1 MRYTSC
7 AMYIV
12 YLVTDTSYLA
22 GGMRVIFE
30 FVNRL
35 SALGH
40 KVEVGQ
46 EKNKAQPYFK
56 SDVPIKSLEGQDL
69 STPDILV
76 LTDLIF
82 MDDALAAKR
91 KKGTT
96 YFLMQ
101 HDFEW
106 LAQVTLDGKYGSWFG
121 EHEEFYRSGAVKIIV
136 VSTWLQSVMRERHNI
151 ETYLV
156 RNGVDSSIFHPD
168 TPAIKQDKPI
178 VLSVY
183 DSQQWKGFDE
193 TIGALLASNLEI
205 TIALIGRSYPLT
217 PFENGQ
223 YYGFS
228 FPSLFF
234 CRPEQSELANIY
246 SSATLFVSASWKEG
260 FGLPGLEAMACGVPL
275 LTTDSG
281 GPSDY
286 AIPDETAFVV
296 PPQDQAALVA
306 GVERIIKDDKL
317 REKLSQNGSMKAKEL
332 NWESSIKS
340 LEDLFLSK

>member
-1 MRYTSC
+1 
-7 AMYIV
+7 MYIV
-12 YLVTDTSYLA
+12 YLVTDTGYLA

-30 FVNRL
+30 HVNRL

-40 KVEVGQ
+40 KVEVWQ
-46 EKNKAQPYFK
+46 REKGAQPYFK
-56 SDVPIKSLEGQDL
+56 SDVPVKHIDAQDL

-82 MDDALAAKR
+82 MDNALTAKR
-91 KKGTT
+91 KRGTT

-106 LAQVTLDGKYGSWFG
+106 LAEATGEGKYGSWFAQ
-121 EHEEFYRSGAVKIIV
+121 HENSYRSGNVRILV
-136 VSTWLQSVMRERHNI
+136 VSSWLQSTMRTRHNI

-156 RNGVDSSIFHPD
+156 RNGVDTSIFYPKE
-168 TPAIKQDKPI
+168 PYIKQPKPLALLI
-178 VLSVY
+178 Y
-183 DSQQWKGFDE
+183 DPQAWKGFEE
-193 TIGALLASNLEI
+193 TVNALLSLKELDIKVAMV
-205 TIALIGRSYPLT
+205 GRSYPLT
-217 PFENGQ
+217 PYNDGQ

-234 CRPEQSELANIY
+234 CRPNQGELASIY
-246 SSATLFVSASWKEG
+246 SSASLFISASWKEG

-286 AIPDETAFVV
+286 AIANETAIVV
-296 PPQDQAALVA
+296 PAQDINAMQDGIRKLL
-306 GVERIIKDDKL
+306 EDDKL
-317 REKLSQNGSMKAKEL
+317 KEKLTQNGLEKVKEFE
-332 NWESSIKS
+332 WESSMQE
-340 LEDLFLSK
+340 LETLFMQK